1 MNNNSPKLTAKM
13 VTEALD
19 MLRKKEY
26 EHKGNV
32 FILTESQYSALFGR
46 LLAIELSLDNF
57 WVKITDRLPTEAD
70 AGYEGVVL
78 ASQKSYDIFYDCKII
93 ALQWEFVAKHPDD
106 YDYWSPIRLFPKE
119 QAEE

>member
-1 MNNNSPKLTAKM
+1 MNNDTRKLTAKM

-32 FILTESQYSALFGR
+32 FLLTEAQHTALFGR
-46 LLAIELSLDNF
+46 LLAIDMYLSSP
-57 WVKITDRLPTEAD
+57 WVKPSDWLPTEAD

-78 ASQKSYDIFYDCKII
+78 ASQKSYDTFYDRKII
-93 ALQWEFVAKHPDD
+93 VLPWEFVAKHPDD
-106 YDYWSPIRLFPKE
+106 YDYWAPIRLFPKE